1 MRKKREYSVPI
12 REQMVPWLFLLPSL
26 LFVSIMVLIPMLDAL
41 RRSFFLAASD
51 RFVGFQNY
59 LAVLKNHAFKLA
71 AANTARFILVCIPLL
86 LLFSLAVS
94 LMLASFRE
102 KRGIF
107 KTSFLVPM
115 AVPVASIVLLW
126 RVIFH
131 KNGLLNAF
139 TALWGLV
146 PVDWIGSK
154 AAFGV
159 LVFAYLWKNFGY
171 DMVLWL
177 SGLSAI
183 NPALYEAAQID
194 GAGSLQRFV
203 RITLPNLMPTLFTIT
218 VLSLLN
224 SFKVFREAYLIAG
237 GYPDDSIYMLQHL
250 FNNWYGNLDVDKMCA
265 GAVMMAILVFILI
278 LLLLTIVVAAVYIAL
293 SRPFIRLFNSNP
305 AVIEYGSR
313 LLISQVALYPA
324 FGLCYMMTIT
334 FQTIGASRFGLFLS
348 MIRQGLF
355 YVPFILILPRLLG
368 VTGIYF
374 AQPAADV
381 LTILICILS
390 IRPMK
395 QTASRNM
402 KKTR

>member
-1 MRKKREYSVPI
+1 MAVFAAEPAVRKHYGSDSYAGCSAP
-12 REQMVPWLFLLPSL
+12 FL
-26 LFVSIMVLIPMLDAL
+26 
-41 RRSFFLAASD
+41 FLAASD

-59 LAVLKNHAFKLA
+59 LAVLRNHAFKLA
-71 AANTARFILVCIPLL
+71 AANTAKFILVCIPLL

-102 KRGIF
+102 KRGMF

-126 RVIFH
+126 RVFFH

-139 TALWGLV
+139 FALWGMV
-146 PVDWIGSK
+146 PVDWVGSK

-194 GAGSLQRFV
+194 GAGSIQRFV

-278 LLLLTIVVAAVYIAL
+278 LLMQKSWTEESGYERGYEKMASWRAPCFDCGFYMDASLDADIRDLYGRGRVV
-293 SRPFIRLFNSNP
+293 
-305 AVIEYGSR
+305 
-313 LLISQVALYPA
+313 
-324 FGLCYMMTIT
+324 
-334 FQTIGASRFGLFLS
+334 
-348 MIRQGLF
+348 
-355 YVPFILILPRLLG
+355 
-368 VTGIYF
+368 
-374 AQPAADV
+374 
-381 LTILICILS
+381 
-390 IRPMK
+390 
-395 QTASRNM
+395 
-402 KKTR
+402 

>member
-59 LAVLKNHAFKLA
+59 LAVLRNHAFKLA

-94 LMLASFRE
+94 LMLTSFRE
-102 KRGIF
+102 KRSIF

-115 AVPVASIVLLW
+115 AIPVASIVLLW

-131 KNGLLNAF
+131 KNGLFNAF
-139 TALWGLV
+139 LALWGMV

-171 DMVLWL
+171 NMVLWR

-183 NPALYEAAQID
+183 NPALY
-194 GAGSLQRFV
+194 
-203 RITLPNLMPTLFTIT
+203 
-218 VLSLLN
+218 
-224 SFKVFREAYLIAG
+224 
-237 GYPDDSIYMLQHL
+237 
-250 FNNWYGNLDVDKMCA
+250 
-265 GAVMMAILVFILI
+265 
-278 LLLLTIVVAAVYIAL
+278 
-293 SRPFIRLFNSNP
+293 
-305 AVIEYGSR
+305 
-313 LLISQVALYPA
+313 
-324 FGLCYMMTIT
+324 
-334 FQTIGASRFGLFLS
+334 
-348 MIRQGLF
+348 
-355 YVPFILILPRLLG
+355 
-368 VTGIYF
+368 
-374 AQPAADV
+374 
-381 LTILICILS
+381 
-390 IRPMK
+390 
-395 QTASRNM
+395 
-402 KKTR
+402 

>member
-1 MRKKREYSVPI
+1 MVKGGFWMRKKHEYSVWL

-59 LAVLKNHAFKLA
+59 LAVLRNHAFKLA
-71 AANTARFILVCIPLL
+71 AANTAKFILVCIPLL

-102 KRGIF
+102 KRGMF

-126 RVIFH
+126 RVFFH

-139 TALWGLV
+139 FALWGMV
-146 PVDWIGSK
+146 PVDWVGSK

-159 LVFAYLWKNFGY
+159 VVFAYLWKNFGY

-194 GAGSLQRFV
+194 GAGSIQRFV

-250 FNNWYGNLDVDKMCA
+250 FNNW
-265 GAVMMAILVFILI
+265 
-278 LLLLTIVVAAVYIAL
+278 
-293 SRPFIRLFNSNP
+293 
-305 AVIEYGSR
+305 
-313 LLISQVALYPA
+313 
-324 FGLCYMMTIT
+324 
-334 FQTIGASRFGLFLS
+334 
-348 MIRQGLF
+348 
-355 YVPFILILPRLLG
+355 
-368 VTGIYF
+368 
-374 AQPAADV
+374 
-381 LTILICILS
+381 
-390 IRPMK
+390 
-395 QTASRNM
+395 
-402 KKTR
+402 

>member
-1 MRKKREYSVPI
+1 MRKKCEYSVPV
-12 REQMVPWLFLLPSL
+12 REEMVPWLFLLPSL

-41 RRSFFLAASD
+41 RCSFFLAAGD

-59 LAVLKNHAFKLA
+59 LAVLRNHAFKMA
-71 AANTARFILVCIPLL
+71 AANTAKFILVCIPLL

-126 RVIFH
+126 RVFFH

-139 TALWGLV
+139 FALWGMD

-194 GAGSLQRFV
+194 GARPWQSFYYVTVPHIKMVVGLLVVLRTVWIFNNFDLIYL
-203 RITLPNLMPTLFTIT
+203 ITGGGPAGTTQTIPLYAYNMGWSTKLIGRSSAVT
-218 VLSLLN
+218 VL
-224 SFKVFREAYLIAG
+224 
-237 GYPDDSIYMLQHL
+237 L
-250 FNNWYGNLDVDKMCA
+250 F
-265 GAVMMAILVFILI
+265 I
-278 LLLLTIVVAAVYIAL
+278 
-293 SRPFIRLFNSNP
+293 
-305 AVIEYGSR
+305 
-313 LLISQVALYPA
+313 
-324 FGLCYMMTIT
+324 
-334 FQTIGASRFGLFLS
+334 FL
-348 MIRQGLF
+348 MI
-355 YVPFILILPRLLG
+355 IC
-368 VTGIYF
+368 GIYF
-374 AQPAADV
+374 AVINKWEKED
-381 LTILICILS
+381 S
-390 IRPMK
+390 K
-395 QTASRNM
+395 
-402 KKTR
+402 

>member
-1 MRKKREYSVPI
+1 MESC
-12 REQMVPWLFLLPSL
+12 LLYTS
-26 LFVSIMVLIPMLDAL
+26 
-41 RRSFFLAASD
+41 
-51 RFVGFQNY
+51 VGFQNY
-59 LAVLKNHAFKLA
+59 LSVLRNHAFQLA
-71 AANTARFILVCIPLL
+71 AANTAKFILVCIPLL

-183 NPALYEAAQID
+183 NPALYEAV
-194 GAGSLQRFV
+194 SY
-203 RITLPNLMPTLFTIT
+203 T
-218 VLSLLN
+218 
-224 SFKVFREAYLIAG
+224 
-237 GYPDDSIYMLQHL
+237 H
-250 FNNWYGNLDVDKMCA
+250 LDVYK
-265 GAVMMAILVFILI
+265 
-278 LLLLTIVVAAVYIAL
+278 
-293 SRPFIRLFNSNP
+293 R
-305 AVIEYGSR
+305 
-313 LLISQVALYPA
+313 QA
-324 FGLCYMMTIT
+324 FTT
-334 FQTIGASRFGLFLS
+334 S
-348 MIRQGLF
+348 
-355 YVPFILILPRLLG
+355 
-368 VTGIYF
+368 
-374 AQPAADV
+374 
-381 LTILICILS
+381 LS
-390 IRPMK
+390 IEI
-395 QTASRNM
+395 T
-402 KKTR
+402 TTGT

>member
-1 MRKKREYSVPI
+1 MKKKREYSVPI

-41 RRSFFLAASD
+41 RRSFFLAAGD

-59 LAVLKNHAFKLA
+59 LSVLRNHAFQLA
-71 AANTARFILVCIPLL
+71 AANTAKFILVCIPLL

-250 FNNWYGNLDVDKMCA
+250 FNNCNLDVDKMCA

-278 LLLLTIVVAAVYIAL
+278 LLLEKIMNRGDRI
-293 SRPFIRLFNSNP
+293 
-305 AVIEYGSR
+305 
-313 LLISQVALYPA
+313 
-324 FGLCYMMTIT
+324 
-334 FQTIGASRFGLFLS
+334 
-348 MIRQGLF
+348 
-355 YVPFILILPRLLG
+355 
-368 VTGIYF
+368 
-374 AQPAADV
+374 
-381 LTILICILS
+381 
-390 IRPMK
+390 
-395 QTASRNM
+395 
-402 KKTR
+402 

>member
-1 MRKKREYSVPI
+1 MRKKHEYSVWL

-59 LAVLKNHAFKLA
+59 LAVLRNHAFKLA
-71 AANTARFILVCIPLL
+71 AANTAKFILVCIPLL

-102 KRGIF
+102 KARYVQD
-107 KTSFLVPM
+107 LVSC
-115 AVPVASIVLLW
+115 AHGGSRCFDCAFVAGVLSQ
-126 RVIFH
+126 
-131 KNGLLNAF
+131 NGLLNAF
-139 TALWGLV
+139 FALWGMV
-146 PVDWIGSK
+146 PVDWVGSK

-194 GAGSLQRFV
+194 GAGSIQRFV

-278 LLLLTIVVAAVYIAL
+278 LLMQKIMDRGERI
-293 SRPFIRLFNSNP
+293 
-305 AVIEYGSR
+305 
-313 LLISQVALYPA
+313 
-324 FGLCYMMTIT
+324 
-334 FQTIGASRFGLFLS
+334 
-348 MIRQGLF
+348 
-355 YVPFILILPRLLG
+355 
-368 VTGIYF
+368 
-374 AQPAADV
+374 
-381 LTILICILS
+381 
-390 IRPMK
+390 
-395 QTASRNM
+395 
-402 KKTR
+402 